1 MTSRFGSLANNT
13 LFAIATALAVGL
25 SAGKA
30 LSEDANQTRVLFKNV
45 NVFDGKSESLLLDL
59 NVLVEGNLIKAVGA
73 DVRALEGTT
82 VIDGTGRTLMP
93 GLIDIHSHL
102 CVQNGLPWGRDN
114 WDQMAMGAM
123 TGDLLKDFLQQGFTT
138 TRDAG
143 CNTLGIAKAVR
154 LGRIDGP
161 RIYSSGG
168 WLSQTGG
175 HADLG
180 SWNDPLHGA
189 VDDLERAGQNHVVDG
204 VPAVIKAARH
214 NFRGGATQIKIMA
227 SGGVSSEFDPIHMT
241 QFSLEEMKAIVS
253 TAEDYGSYVM
263 AHAYHDKSVNRALD
277 AGVKVI
283 EHAFLITEPTVKRMA
298 REGAYWSLQAEMS
311 YTAFAKPEEITFFTA
326 EQQDKARAMY
336 AGVIR
341 VSKLMR
347 KHRVKIATGGDMFGD
362 GYVGR
367 QASNVITAVEGLE
380 FSNVEALRMT
390 TSSAA
395 EVLALSG
402 DLNPYK
408 EGALGII
415 AIGAYADLIIVDGN
429 PLEDIKAL
437 SRDRVDLVMKDGKI
451 YKNTL

>member
-1 MTSRFGSLANNT
+1 MKLRLPIPKRIT
-13 LFAIATALAVGL
+13 FAIFVLVFAGPALAQ
-25 SAGKA
+25 SDSPA
-30 LSEDANQTRVLFKNV
+30 LTLITNV
-45 NVFDGKSESLLLDL
+45 NVWDGKSKGLASGQS
-59 NVLVEGNLIKAVGA
+59 VLIEGNLIKLTGEDISAPGA
-73 DVRALEGTT
+73 A
-82 VIDGTGRTLMP
+82 VIDGGNRTLMP
-93 GLIDIHSHL
+93 GLIDLHSHL
-102 CVQNGLPWGRDN
+102 CIQNGLPWGRDN

-123 TGDLLKDFLQQGFTT
+123 TGDLLKDFLQQGFTS

-154 LGRIDGP
+154 KGRIDGP

-180 SWNDPLHGA
+180 SWNDPLHNA

-204 VPAVIKAARH
+204 MPEAIKATRH

-263 AHAYHDKSVNRALD
+263 AHAYHDNAVNRAID

-298 REGAYWSLQAEMS
+298 KEDIYWSLQAEMS
-311 YTAFAKPEEITFFTA
+311 YTAFKNPEEITFFTP

-341 VSKLMR
+341 VSKSMR
-347 KHRVKIATGGDMFGD
+347 KHGVKIATGGDMFGD
-362 GYVGR
+362 GYVER
-367 QASNVITAVEGLE
+367 QADNVITTVTGLG

-390 TSSAA
+390 TSTAA

-402 DLNPYK
+402 EMNPYK
-408 EGALGII
+408 EGSLGVIEE
-415 AIGAYADLIIVDGN
+415 GAYADLILVDGN
-429 PLEDIKAL
+429 PLEDITVL
-437 SRDRVDLVMKDGKI
+437 SRNKVSFVMKGGEV
-451 YKNTL
+451 YKNEL

>member
-1 MTSRFGSLANNT
+1 MIFHFKTLARHG
-13 LFAIATALAVGL
+13 LVAIATTLAVGL
-25 SAGKA
+25 SAGKV
-30 LSEDANQTRVLFKNV
+30 LSADNEPTRVLFMNV
-45 NVFDGKSESLLLDL
+45 NVFDGRSDSLLSHA
-59 NVLVEGNLIKAVGA
+59 NVLVEGNLIKAIGP
-73 DVRALEGTT
+73 DVRAENGTT
-82 VIDGTGRTLMP
+82 VINGAGRTLMP

-143 CNTLGIAKAVR
+143 CNTLGMAKAVR

-189 VDDLERAGQNHVVDG
+189 VDDLQRAGQNHVVDG
-204 VPAVIKAARH
+204 VPEVIKATRH

-241 QFSLEEMKAIVS
+241 QFSLEEMKAIVA

-263 AHAYHDKSVNRALD
+263 AHAYHDNSVNRALD

-283 EHAFLITEPTVKRMA
+283 EQPGTGCGSESYRA
-298 REGAYWSLQAEMS
+298 RLSHYRAHRKADGEGRGLLVLAGRDELHSFCQARGNHLLHGGTTGQGPRHVCRCNPGLQAD
-311 YTAFAKPEEITFFTA
+311 AKAPGEN
-326 EQQDKARAMY
+326 R
-336 AGVIR
+336 
-341 VSKLMR
+341 
-347 KHRVKIATGGDMFGD
+347 HR
-362 GYVGR
+362 R
-367 QASNVITAVEGLE
+367 
-380 FSNVEALRMT
+380 
-390 TSSAA
+390 
-395 EVLALSG
+395 
-402 DLNPYK
+402 
-408 EGALGII
+408 
-415 AIGAYADLIIVDGN
+415 
-429 PLEDIKAL
+429 
-437 SRDRVDLVMKDGKI
+437 
-451 YKNTL
+451 